1 MVGIICTDLQVLDF
15 TFVIYLC
22 PLSSL
27 EHSFERIDVDQ
38 KNVLR
43 QFGQSGEV
51 LSDVFFA
58 WHKLNE
64 RNVFQKC
71 LRTQYLTKFIKLWRG
86 STKTDSERCQMRKF
100 YIWNFHWESIWF
112 LKFIFKDLIL
122 YSLSNSPPPVLWISN
137 LLENTHDLMVH
148 KISLKLEASSAV
160 RITLWENPWG
170 RLFMWS
176 DVRNTLQL
184 LQLAITILIFYVVSP
199 RAA

>member
-58 WHKLNE
+58 
-64 RNVFQKC
+64 
-71 LRTQYLTKFIKLWRG
+71 
-86 STKTDSERCQMRKF
+86 
-100 YIWNFHWESIWF
+100 
-112 LKFIFKDLIL
+112 
-122 YSLSNSPPPVLWISN
+122 
-137 LLENTHDLMVH
+137 
-148 KISLKLEASSAV
+148 
-160 RITLWENPWG
+160 
-170 RLFMWS
+170 
-176 DVRNTLQL
+176 
-184 LQLAITILIFYVVSP
+184 
-199 RAA
+199 

>member
-1 MVGIICTDLQVLDF
+1 MSTFFSWTFIRTDWRRSKKCSQTVW
-15 TFVIYLC
+15 TVWR
-22 PLSSL
+22 
-27 EHSFERIDVDQ
+27 SFEWCF
-38 KNVLR
+38 LC
-43 QFGQSGEV
+43 F
-51 LSDVFFA
+51 

-71 LRTQYLTKFIKLWRG
+71 SRTQYLTKFIKLWR
-86 STKTDSERCQMRKF
+86 SPTKTDSERCQMRKF